1 MATALWPGFASG
13 VEIDGVNVSFVGDP
27 GPATL
32 AVEAVETYE
41 LRIDVDPRTAEGPLT
56 VQVELPETGRN
67 AWPIVDVE
75 VVDSAGHPVAV
86 HRGGIEWHRLLIPAP
101 ARSTFIVHAVAPSGE
116 RPQVHPEAERH
127 VTDEQTGISA
137 TICRWYDGHRAAMS
151 LRFDDSHPTHLSTVI
166 PILNEYGFRG
176 TFMVNPGGH
185 PPDSRRRSAFE
196 DHRAEWEA
204 VARSGKYEFANHTL
218 HHRGAENDEEMEY
231 QIGQAAREIWR
242 LFPERSRLLALNL
255 GGGTSW
261 TTTRTLRYYLEKYQQ
276 FVSSGSTGM
285 DDVYGDRVATL
296 RRLLE
301 NHIERGLWYRVHY
314 HDVGEGHATSEA
326 NFRAALEIVKEHQA
340 DLWIAGMADIHKY
353 ETERRSAA
361 LRLGDA
367 GTSSVGLRLSC
378 STEPALYDQPMT
390 IEVQLPKA
398 WAAGNV
404 VVTNSQSEGIAIR
417 EISTPAGDVVR
428 FDVMP
433 ADASYTIRLTAE
445 GN

>member
-1 MATALWPGFASG
+1 
-13 VEIDGVNVSFVGDP
+13 VEVDGVDVTFVGDS

-32 AVEAVETYE
+32 AAEALKNYE
-41 LRIDVDPRTAEGPLT
+41 LRIDVDPRTAPGPLT
-56 VQVELPETGRN
+56 VQVQLPQTGRN

-75 VVDSAGHPVAV
+75 VVDATGRPVPV
-86 HRGGIEWHRLLIPAP
+86 RRGGIEWHTLLIPVP
-101 ARSTFIVHAVAPSGE
+101 AQRSTFLVHAVTPPGE
-116 RPQVHPEAERH
+116 RPQVLPDAERH
-127 VTDEQTGISA
+127 LTDETTGLSA
-137 TICRWYDGHRAAMS
+137 NVCRWYDGRRAAIS

-196 DHRAEWEA
+196 EHRAEWEA
-204 VARSGKYEFANHTL
+204 VARSGKHEFANHTL
-218 HHRGAENDEEMEY
+218 HHRGAENDEDMEH

-242 LFPERSRLLALNL
+242 LFPDRSRLLALNL

-261 TTTRTLRYYLEKYQQ
+261 TTSRTLRYYLDRYHQ

-285 DDVYGDRVATL
+285 DDVYGERVATL

-326 NFRAALEIVKEHQA
+326 DFRAALEIVKEHHAQ
-340 DLWIAGMADIHKY
+340 LWIAGMADIYKY
-353 ETERRSAA
+353 ETERHSAA
-361 LRLGDA
+361 LRLEDA
-367 GTSSVGLRLSC
+367 TSSAVRLVLSC
-378 STEPALYDQPMT
+378 ATQPALFDQPLT
-390 IEVQLPKA
+390 IEVQPPKA
-398 WAAGNV
+398 WASRNV
-404 VVTNSQSEGIAIR
+404 VVTKNQSEEIAVR
-417 EISTPAGDVVR
+417 KMPTPQGEILR

-433 ADASYTIRLTAE
+433 VDAAYTIHRMSAQ
-445 GN
+445 N